1 MLFNNSYTA
10 IDKIVSEIK
19 EKIYF
24 SLIVDLTPDGWC
36 NIMRSTQSC
45 HKLQLKVYRLN
56 VFLFLFPSL
65 DIKDL
70 T

>member
-24 SLIVDLTPDGWC
+24 SLIVDLTPDG
-36 NIMRSTQSC
+36 
-45 HKLQLKVYRLN
+45 
-56 VFLFLFPSL
+56 
-65 DIKDL
+65 
-70 T
+70 